1 MNVLRQRLVL
11 LSFLF
16 CFSLS
21 AIAGSVNSI
30 ALFNLRPISM
40 DAIGADADLLYSLE
54 VELGKSS
61 EISVLSRRDI
71 EAVLHRIGGAQV
83 SDTNLVIAYGQEMG
97 VSFILTGDVDK
108 LGSSMKVNINLIDI
122 IGGRVV
128 KTWQE
133 TYTGRGDVLQRATPL
148 AEDIKNSIFS
158 AAEDNINNVS
168 SASMENEI
176 EHFKSITAIAKD
188 SGVFLSWAINEGV
201 PVFYTNVY
209 RGKSEDGLFEFVT
222 SVEENQY
229 QDNAQGEL
237 FYRLDLVLDNG
248 NEIKGKQIVSAKAIG
263 NIVDD
268 NLLPPIIL
276 GSDNLLHGIK
286 INLVPQL
293 NNKGVVGYNF
303 YQRVND
309 QQWKK
314 VHSIAKTNQLN
325 YSQVLNKNFAANAG
339 YEIYVSAYSELGESK
354 RSDILTVTTH
364 PALVLKAKEGK
375 SLRKT
380 ELSWTQTKLGKGYK
394 LYRKEVD
401 KTNWQLVYETSDIS
415 QSSAIDTQGLQ
426 DGKEYQYSVTAF
438 DEFTETTKSNNVLVQ
453 TKDLPSPPE
462 NLQLESNMVKS
473 IKLTWQASDD
483 NDVSGYVIYRK
494 AGSMSSGDL
503 LVEIAF
509 VDGYMTN
516 EFVDGLGATP
526 LKDGEKY
533 FYAIAARNLFGSTGN
548 VSFAVNGETKPLPE
562 PVNNFQAVAQQ
573 DSINLT
579 WEANSE
585 PDIDNYSL
593 FRKWNNETWKKI
605 ANVSGTSYQ
614 DKDLKAYAETS
625 YKILVTDQKGL
636 VSKPSTI
643 QQVDSPLSITL
654 SVDQEFMLRT
664 ISLAWN
670 SVKHIKG
677 YKLYRK
683 EANSSRWQLIQKSIS
698 PRQSGYRDFDSKNMK
713 EGVTYEYKLSAFD
726 EFLEMPASNVV
737 SGTTKALSEAP
748 SRIVARSNQ
757 VKQVSLSWES
767 TNDPDN
773 EGYVIYRNNKKG
785 KFEEIEKISNISK
798 TQYTDEGSLF
808 TSLEDGTNYGY
819 KIATY
824 NKFSVIGPLSEEIE
838 AKTKAIPN
846 TVSGLSIEEDVGGL
860 MIFWQ
865 PSNGTDISSYQV
877 YRSSSS
883 SCSGVR
889 KLATVDSSNDVYLD
903 SSVKSGKS
911 YCYQITAIDR
921 DKLEGNPS
929 QSVSFTMPITEQG
942 N

>member
-1 MNVLRQRLVL
+1 MNVLRIRLVL
-11 LSFLF
+11 LSLLF
-16 CFSLS
+16 SVNLL
-21 AIAGSVNSI
+21 AVAGSVNSI

-97 VSFILTGDVDK
+97 VSYILTGDVDK

-133 TYTGRGDVLQRATPL
+133 SYNGRGDVLQRAIPL
-148 AEDIKNSIFS
+148 AEDIKIAIFAS
-158 AAEDNINNVS
+158 AKANLSNASADNNAE
-168 SASMENEI
+168 EI
-176 EHFKSITAIAKD
+176 EHFKSISAIAKD
-188 SGVFLSWAINEGV
+188 SGVFISWAINEGV

-209 RGKSEDGLFEFVT
+209 RGKSKDGLFEFVT
-222 SVEENQY
+222 SVEENSY
-229 QDNAQGEL
+229 QDDAQGEV

-248 NEIKGKQIVSAKAIG
+248 NEVKGNQIVSAKSFA
-263 NIVDD
+263 NAVDD

-276 GSDNLLHGIK
+276 GSENLLHGIK

-314 VHSIAKTNQLN
+314 VHSLAKTNQLN
-325 YSQVLNKNFAANAG
+325 YSQVLNKNFVSNAG
-339 YEIYVSAYSELGESK
+339 YQIYVSAYSELGESK

-364 PALVLKAKEGK
+364 PALLLKAKEGK

-380 ELSWTQTKLGKGYK
+380 ELSWTQAKVGKGYK
-394 LYRKEVD
+394 LYRKELEQ
-401 KTNWQLVYETSDIS
+401 TSWTLVYETSDLGRLS
-415 QSSAIDTQGLQ
+415 TIDTQGLK
-426 DGKEYQYSVTAF
+426 DGKQYQYSITAF

-453 TKDLPSPPE
+453 TKDLPDSPK
-462 NLQLESNMVKS
+462 NLQIESNLVK
-473 IKLTWQASDD
+473 KARLTWQASDD
-483 NDVSGYVIYRK
+483 KDVSGYVIYRK
-494 AGSMSSGDL
+494 TGLMSSGDL

-509 VDGYMTN
+509 VDGYMKS
-516 EFVDGLGATP
+516 EFIDGLGANP

-548 VSFAVNGETKPLPE
+548 VSFAVNAETKPLPE
-562 PVNNFQAVAQQ
+562 QVNNFKVIAQQ
-573 DSINLT
+573 DNISLS
-579 WEANSE
+579 WDANSE

-593 FRKWNNETWKKI
+593 YRKWNNETWKKI
-605 ANVSGTSYQ
+605 ANVNGTSYQ

-625 YKILVTDQKGL
+625 YKILAIDNTGL
-636 VSKPSTI
+636 VSEFSPI

-654 SVDQEFMLRT
+654 AVDQEYLLRT
-664 ISLAWN
+664 ISITWN

-677 YKLYRK
+677 YKIYRK
-683 EANSSRWQLIQKSIS
+683 ETNSSRWQLIQKNIS
-698 PRQSGYRDFDSKNMK
+698 PRQNSYKDFDRKNMR
-713 EGVTYEYKLSAFD
+713 EGVKYDYKLSAFD
-726 EFLEMPASNVV
+726 EFLDMPASNIV
-737 SGTTKALSEAP
+737 SGTTKALAEAP
-748 SRIVARSNQ
+748 SSFVAQSNQ
-757 VKQVSLSWES
+757 VKEVSLSWES
-767 TNDPDN
+767 TNDPDD
-773 EGYVIYRNNKKG
+773 EGYVIYRNNKNG
-785 KFEEIEKISNISK
+785 KFEEIEKISKISK
-798 TQYTDEGSLF
+798 TGYTDKGSLF
-808 TSLEDGTNYGY
+808 SSLEDGTNYAY

-838 AKTKAIPN
+838 ANTKAIPN
-846 TVSGLSIEEDVGGL
+846 TIQGLSIEEDIGGL

-865 PSNGTDISSYQV
+865 PSTNSDISNYQV
-877 YRSSSS
+877 YRSNSS

-921 DKLEGNPS
+921 DKLESKQS
-929 QSVSFTMPITEQG
+929 QSVNFTMPITEQG

>member
-1 MNVLRQRLVL
+1 MNVLLKRLVL
-11 LSFLF
+11 LSLLY
-16 CFSLS
+16 CFNLL
-21 AIAGSVNSI
+21 AVAGSVNSI
-30 ALFNLRPISM
+30 ALFNLRPVSM

-97 VSFILTGDVDK
+97 VSYILTGDVDK

-133 TYTGRGDVLQRATPL
+133 SYTGRGDVLQRAITL
-148 AEDIKNSIFS
+148 AEDIKIAIFS
-158 AAEDNINNVS
+158 SAKDNLTNASLANTAE
-168 SASMENEI
+168 EI
-176 EHFKSITAIAKD
+176 EYFKNISAIAKD
-188 SGVFLSWAINEGV
+188 SGVFLSWTINDGV
-201 PVFYTNVY
+201 PVFYTNIY
-209 RGKSEDGLFEFVT
+209 RGKSQDGLFEFVT
-222 SVEENQY
+222 SVEESQY

-248 NEIKGKQIVSAKAIG
+248 NEVKGKQIVSAKAIG
-263 NIVDD
+263 NAVDD

-276 GSDNLLHGIK
+276 GSENLLHGIK

-325 YSQVLNKNFAANAG
+325 YSQILNKNFVANAG
-339 YEIYVSAYSELGESK
+339 YQIYVSAYSELGESK
-354 RSDILTVTTH
+354 RSDIMTVTTH

-380 ELSWTQTKLGKGYK
+380 ELSWTQAKVGKGYK

-401 KTNWQLVYETSDIS
+401 KTNWQLVYKTSDIARLS
-415 QSSAIDTQGLQ
+415 TIDTQGLQ
-426 DGKEYQYSVTAF
+426 DGKQYQYSITAF
-438 DEFTETTKSNNVLVQ
+438 DEFTETIKSNNILVQ
-453 TKDLPSPPE
+453 TKDLPGSPE

-473 IKLTWQASDD
+473 VKLTWQASDD
-483 NDVSGYVIYRK
+483 KDVSGYVIYRK
-494 AGSMSSGDL
+494 TGLMSSGDL

-509 VDGYMTN
+509 VDGYMKS
-516 EFVDGLGATP
+516 EFVDGLGANP
-526 LKDGEKY
+526 LKDGETY

-548 VSFAVNGETKPLPE
+548 VSFAVSGETKPLPE

-573 DSINLT
+573 DNINLT

-585 PDIDNYSL
+585 PDIRNYSL
-593 FRKWNNETWKKI
+593 YRKWNDESWKKI
-605 ANVSGTSYQ
+605 ANVNGTSYQ

-625 YKILVTDQKGL
+625 YRILVTDTKGL
-636 VSKPSTI
+636 VSKLSLI
-643 QQVDSPLSITL
+643 QQVASPLSINL
-654 SVDQEFMLRT
+654 IVDKEFLLRT
-664 ISLAWN
+664 INLTWN
-670 SVKHIKG
+670 RVKHIKG

-683 EANSSRWQLIQKSIS
+683 EATSRRWQLIKKDIS
-698 PRQSGYRDFDSKNMK
+698 PRQSSYRDFDRKKMR
-713 EGVTYEYKLSAFD
+713 EGVKYEYKLSAFD
-726 EFLEMPASNVV
+726 EFLEMPASNIV
-737 SGTTKALSEAP
+737 SGTTKALSEPP
-748 SRIVARSNQ
+748 SNIVAQSNQ
-757 VKQVSLSWES
+757 VKLVTLSWQS
-767 TNDPDN
+767 TNDPDD

-798 TQYTDEGSLF
+798 TRYSDDGSLF
-808 TSLEDGTNYGY
+808 TNLEDGTNYIY
-819 KIATY
+819 KVATY
-824 NKFSVIGPLSEEIE
+824 NKFSVIGPLSDEVE
-838 AKTKAIPN
+838 ARTKAIPN
-846 TVSGLSIEEDVGGL
+846 IISGLSIEHDIGGL

-865 PSNGTDISSYQV
+865 HSNNTDINSYQV
-877 YRSSSS
+877 YRSNSS

-889 KLATVDSSNDVYLD
+889 KLVTVDSSNDVYLD
-903 SSVKSGKS
+903 SNVKSGKS

-921 DKLEGNPS
+921 DKLEGRPS
-929 QSVSFTMPITEQG
+929 QSVNFTMPITEQG

>member
-21 AIAGSVNSI
+21 AVAGSVNSI

-83 SDTNLVIAYGQEMG
+83 SDINLVIAYGQEMG

-133 TYTGRGDVLQRATPL
+133 SYTGRGDVLQRATPL

-158 AAEDNINNVS
+158 AAEDNLSNVS
-168 SASMENEI
+168 SASIENEI
-176 EHFKSITAIAKD
+176 EHFKNISAIAKD
-188 SGVFLSWAINEGV
+188 SGVFLSWTINEGV

-222 SVEENQY
+222 SVEETQY

-248 NEIKGKQIVSAKAIG
+248 NEVKGKQIVSAKAIG
-263 NIVDD
+263 NVVDD

-276 GSDNLLHGIK
+276 GSENLLHGIK

-325 YSQVLNKNFAANAG
+325 YSQVLNKNFVANAG
-339 YEIYVSAYSELGESK
+339 YQIYVSAYSELGESK

-364 PALVLKAKEGK
+364 PALVLKAKDGK

-380 ELSWTQTKLGKGYK
+380 ELSWTQAKVGKGYK
-394 LYRKEVD
+394 LYRKKVEETSWKIVF
-401 KTNWQLVYETSDIS
+401 ETSDIARLS
-415 QSSAIDTQGLQ
+415 TTDTQGLQ
-426 DGKEYQYSVTAF
+426 DGKQYQYSITAF

-453 TKDLPSPPE
+453 TKDLPGSPE

-483 NDVSGYVIYRK
+483 KDVSGYVIYRK

-509 VDGYMTN
+509 VEGYMN
-516 EFVDGLGATP
+516 SSFVDGLGANP
-526 LKDGEKY
+526 LNDGEKY

-548 VSFAVNGETKPLPE
+548 VSFAVSGETKPLPE
-562 PVNNFQAVAQQ
+562 TVNNFQALAQQ
-573 DSINLT
+573 DNISIT

-585 PDIDNYSL
+585 PDIKNYSL
-593 FRKWNNETWKKI
+593 YRKWNDETWKKI
-605 ANVSGTSYQ
+605 ADVNGTSYQ
-614 DKDLKAYAETS
+614 DKDLKAYADTS
-625 YKILVTDQKGL
+625 YKILVTDKKGL
-636 VSKPSTI
+636 VSKFSPI
-643 QQVDSPLSITL
+643 EQVDSPLSITL
-654 SVDQEFMLRT
+654 AVVQEFMLRT
-664 ISLAWN
+664 VSLAWN

-698 PRQSGYRDFDSKNMK
+698 PRQSAYRDFDRKNMK
-713 EGVTYEYKLSAFD
+713 EGVKYEYKLSAFD
-726 EFLEMPASNVV
+726 EFLDMPASNTV
-737 SGTTKALSEAP
+737 SGTTKALAEPP
-748 SRIVARSNQ
+748 SRFIAQSNQ

-785 KFEEIEKISNISK
+785 KFEEIEKISKIS
-798 TQYTDEGSLF
+798 TTRYTDEGSLF
-808 TSLEDGTNYGY
+808 TSLEDGTNYVY

-824 NKFSVIGPLSEEIE
+824 NKFSVIGPLSEEVE
-838 AKTKAIPN
+838 ANTKAIPK
-846 TVSGLSIEEDVGGL
+846 TISGLSIEEDVGGL

-865 PSNGTDISSYQV
+865 TSVDLDISSYQV
-877 YRSSSS
+877 YRSNSS

-903 SSVKSGKS
+903 STVKSGKS

-921 DKLEGNPS
+921 DKLESKPS
-929 QSVSFTMPITEQG
+929 QQVNFTMPITEQG